1 MLALT
6 SRAAEALRT
15 ADAAARRFNPD
26 ARLRL
31 RVDGGA
37 VTADL
42 VAGPAAGESAVTVD
56 GIDLV
61 VPDGLEGTVDAG
73 EHNAFTLV

>member
-1 MLALT
+1 MFSLT
-6 SRAAEALRT
+6 PRAADALRT

-31 RVDGGA
+31 RSASGA

-42 VAGPAAGESAVTVD
+42 VAEPGPGESLVAID
-56 GIDLV
+56 GIELV

-73 EHNAFTLV
+73 EHNAFTIG